1 MFERLWI
8 FVRKIE
14 KSLLTLQSSIILI
27 TLLSHIIS
35 WLWTGSDADAITP
48 AGFIAAFATGF
59 LCCGI
64 KLYLL
69 NRKHKVNRDTD
80 REWTVYRVLDILMM
94 AVYLT
99 VYTFKSVFTFLF
111 PFGIIISRI
120 SAKSDKSERFLR
132 LSIVLIFLSFLL
144 NLYLSSPINISDISK
159 FLVVLISIYLGSRL
173 NTSVLSMQAE
183 NLRQLSATNDTL
195 NRKVAEFFNL
205 QHLQSAIRTIHNT
218 EELLKTVNDMIIGI
232 VGPTYSSIVLYE
244 KDNDKGAEGRFVLA
258 ATNIKAEHR
267 KDFLEHDC
275 PMLWAINNEDGIVS
289 DVGNGIYF
297 KDEKISS
304 YIVMP
309 LMINTERVGM
319 IVIAQYLQSGLN
331 SEHLRLIR
339 YIAGD
344 LSVALANT
352 GLYEKMEKMATMDG
366 LTLVY
371 NRMFFKTA
379 LEEEFEKA
387 RGNYPLSIAICDA
400 DLFKS
405 INDRYGHIFG
415 DYVLKCIADRLKSKI
430 RSNDIIARY
439 GGEEFVIILPNCPL
453 KAAYKIV
460 DRLRESI
467 CSEPIG
473 DKNNSIYVTVSF
485 GVATYPDHGTT
496 SSAVL
501 KAADNALY
509 AAKRDGRNCTRHA

>member
-1 MFERLWI
+1 M
-8 FVRKIE
+8 RKIE
-14 KSLLTLQSSIILI
+14 KSLLILQSIIILI
-27 TLLSHIIS
+27 TMAAHLLS
-35 WLWTGSDADAITP
+35 WLWINNDAGDVGLAGHIT
-48 AGFIAAFATGF
+48 AFATGF
-59 LCCGI
+59 VCCGI
-64 KLYLL
+64 KLFLI
-69 NRKHKVNRDTD
+69 KRDCKGDKGTD
-80 REWTVYRVLDILMM
+80 REWSVYRALDIVMT
-94 AVYLT
+94 AVYLA

-120 SAKSDKSERFLR
+120 STKADRSEFFLR
-132 LSIVLIFLSFLL
+132 ISIVLIFLSFLL
-144 NLYLSSPINISDISK
+144 NLFMAPPMDINDVSQ
-159 FLVVLISIYLGSRL
+159 FLVILISIYLGSKL
-173 NTSVLSMQAE
+173 NISVLSMQAE

-244 KDNDKGAEGRFVLA
+244 KDNDGAEGRFVLA
-258 ATNIKAEHR
+258 ATNIKPEHT

-275 PMLWAINNEDGIVS
+275 PMLWAINNEDGVVS

-297 KDEKISS
+297 KDEKIAS

-379 LEEEFEKA
+379 LEQEFEKA

-453 KAAYKIV
+453 KAAYRIV

-467 CSEPIG
+467 CSEPIK

-501 KAADNALY
+501 IAADNALY